1 MGDLQTG
8 AEPIQF
14 FSGWRPRAA
23 DMEKLNCSGCQGN
36 SIFSTHPC
44 RRVELDK
51 IELEAPQLDS
61 TPITY
66 YSVITFKMSTFLEHL
81 NAMREQLDVA
91 IAAAKADGSGDK
103 PMPIAAAG
111 KSKGKAPKADKPA
124 KKERANAG
132 QPTAWAE
139 FSNLKRLEHK
149 DTVDAWV
156 AERLAAAKAGTLFYG
171 ETDAAV
177 KAGRAK
183 AGDPIPENKVKV
195 GAHLTWV
202 SLNYK
207 GEDQTEWKAFEAAW
221 KEAHPKG
228 SRAAS
233 VADDASDAGSA
244 DGSDSAQEKPATAG
258 KKRGAKKYA
267 DMTPE
272 ELEAAKAK
280 RAAKKAAKGEKKA
293 ASEAEDRQSACME
306 PASPVAAPSAA
317 VGGGG
322 SVAAAAPAAET
333 EDEEVTDS
341 LISFTLKKTKYLRF
355 GHRDENGAPVWD
367 ADGDIWL
374 QAADGGKGAYAGK
387 LKADGSIDNS
397 PEVLDD
403 EPELE

>member
-1 MGDLQTG
+1 
-8 AEPIQF
+8 
-14 FSGWRPRAA
+14 
-23 DMEKLNCSGCQGN
+23 
-36 SIFSTHPC
+36 
-44 RRVELDK
+44 
-51 IELEAPQLDS
+51 
-61 TPITY
+61 
-66 YSVITFKMSTFLEHL
+66 MSTFLEHL

-156 AERLAAAKAGTLFYG
+156 AERLAAAKAGTLFYA

-207 GEDQTEWKAFEAAW
+207 GEDQSEWKAFEAAW

-228 SRAAS
+228 TAATAENS
-233 VADDASDAGSA
+233 DDAATVTDDDTGAPSAAVGGAGSA
-244 DGSDSAQEKPATAG
+244 AAAAKPADAP
-258 KKRGAKKYA
+258 KKRGPKKMA

-272 ELEAAKAK
+272 EQAAAKAK
-280 RAAKKAAKGEKKA
+280 RAANKAKKASANNSAEGSRASSPPKVKG
-293 ASEAEDRQSACME
+293 D
-306 PASPVAAPSAA
+306 
-317 VGGGG
+317 
-322 SVAAAAPAAET
+322 
-333 EDEEVTDS
+333 
-341 LISFTLKKTKYLRF
+341 
-355 GHRDENGAPVWD
+355 
-367 ADGDIWL
+367 
-374 QAADGGKGAYAGK
+374 
-387 LKADGSIDNS
+387 
-397 PEVLDD
+397 
-403 EPELE
+403 